1 MSSSTFSVRISA
13 ASRERRW
20 PRYKNVIKHL
30 EAMPDA
36 HLGFAEWFLSLVLKT
51 KPSVIERFADQVAT
65 ASTDAVVNGTYLY
78 QTLSEGDTDYLV
90 MLFPFIRDTFK
101 IDNTEL
107 LERIEELLANAQVAV
122 SENPERASEALN
134 NASRYISN
142 LKPSESDLDFDDVF
156 V

>member
-36 HLGFAEWFLSLVLKT
+36 HLEFAEWFLSLVLKT